1 MRLALFLSCLSVM
14 LCGCVS
20 TTVTTPEGLTIE
32 RTAFY
37 SDFTVRATRS
47 ADGTMAV
54 EETQAG
60 GSDAAS
66 LLLDL
71 LNQAATRSP

>member
-1 MRLALFLSCLSVM
+1 MRLAFFLSCLSVM

-37 SDFTVRATRS
+37 SDFTIRAARA
-47 ADGTMAV
+47 ADGTMMV

-60 GSDAAS
+60 GDTA
-66 LLLDL
+66 LLEL
-71 LNQAATRSP
+71 LRRAVGSP